1 MFEDDLVPILNE
13 NLLSSSE
20 QSGNGSK
27 PFLSSVPFGVE
38 KLRSNGPSSQRRH
51 TRVHTASAD
60 SSGEQGSSAHHVD
73 LSVPCH
79 E

>member
-13 NLLSSSE
+13 NPLSSSE

-27 PFLSSVPFGVE
+27 PFLRSVPFGVE
-38 KLRSNGPSSQRRH
+38 NLRTNGPSSRRRH

-60 SSGEQGSSAHHVD
+60 SSGEQGLINSPHRLVC
-73 LSVPCH
+73 SVS
-79 E
+79 